1 MQCPTALKEACWTW
15 SNCGSVGEMAQFEL
29 ISKENK
35 PAHTHGHAAD
45 CGRGWAPPHLFNHR
59 LVRCCWKASMGQ
71 LILECVVLPSSKG
84 QIQSL
89 SNLQTLHF
97 QIFHVRFQRQ
107 TDLHQHWEFNN
118 TLICCL
124 PQGFLMISDS
134 LLHRFYRP
142 PSSQASCS
150 LTRQWS
156 FFLMDNIHERNHE
169 FYESWGKNVPWK
181 KLLEK
186 LTVGQAKSSKLLLFL
201 GCAIV

>member
-1 MQCPTALKEACWTW
+1 M
-15 SNCGSVGEMAQFEL
+15 GETVQFEL

-35 PAHTHGHAAD
+35 PAHTHGHTAD
-45 CGRGWAPPHLFNHR
+45 CGKGWAPHHLLNHR
-59 LVRCCWKASMGQ
+59 LVDQ
-71 LILECVVLPSSKG
+71 VLLENIHGAADPRVVVLPSSKG

-107 TDLHQHWEFNN
+107 MGLHQHWEFNN

-124 PQGFLMISDS
+124 PQGFLMIADS